1 MSTVRIICIFLLL
14 AAFSNQDFNKN
25 NAEFVKL
32 LKDTKITVVAPASG
46 TNKELLSDLKQINS
60 LKLDI
65 PNHCFDGGKSTF
77 HSHCDEIRSK
87 CLEDALLNN
96 SNNVIWSL
104 RGGYGSAKLINNLQ
118 KLPKPAKEK
127 IFIGFSDMTALH
139 IFLSQ
144 EWGWKTIHGN
154 GIVEIFKHEKDRE
167 NFIKIAKII
176 SGQTTEA
183 VIKGLSAINPFAQSS
198 KSITGSLTGGN
209 LTIVQT
215 SLGTSWQIKTSGK
228 IIFLE
233 DVDIKP
239 YQLDRA
245 LYHLKQAGVLNNINA
260 VIFGVCGNDNN
271 DIMKV
276 LKDFASHLTVPVF
289 KSNKFGHEKFNDPI
303 IYNTPSKI
311 TPSND
316 GGFELIMKS
325 I

>member
-1 MSTVRIICIFLLL
+1 MYIIRIICIFLLL
-14 AAFSNQDFNKN
+14 TGFSNKDFNN
-25 NAEFVKL
+25 TNAEFVKL

-46 TNKELLSDLKQINS
+46 TSTQWLSDLKQINS

-65 PNHCFDGGKSTF
+65 PDHCFNGAKSTF
-77 HSHCDEIRSK
+77 HSHSDETRYK
-87 CLEDALLNN
+87 CLENALLNN
-96 SNNVIWSL
+96 SNNIIWAL
-104 RGGYGSAKLINNLQ
+104 RGGYGSAKLISSLQ

-154 GIVEIFKHEKDRE
+154 GIVEIFKPEKDRE

-176 SGQTTEA
+176 SGETTES
-183 VIKGLSAINPFAQSS
+183 VIKGLSAINPTAESG
-198 KSITGSLTGGN
+198 KSVSGSLTGGN

-215 SLGTSWQIKTSGK
+215 SLGTNWQIKTSDK

-239 YQLDRA
+239 YQLDRT
-245 LYHLKQAGVLNNINA
+245 LYHLKQAGGFNNINA
-260 VIFGVCGNDNN
+260 IIFGACGNDGS

-276 LKDFASHLTVPVF
+276 LRDFASHLAVPVF
-289 KSNKFGHEKFNDPI
+289 KSNRFGHEKFNDPI

-311 TPSND
+311 IPSNN
-316 GGFELIMKS
+316 GRFELIMKL
-325 I
+325 